1 MKRSMS
7 FSRIRTIVVLTA
19 GLPLAAMAGTSLPGV
34 SNFEKVSDLVYRGAQ
49 PTEQG
54 FQSLAKLG
62 VHTVIDL
69 QEAGSARA
77 IFEEKAVKAAG
88 MEYVNVPMEGMRT
101 PSNESVN
108 KVLAVLENTATGAV
122 FVHCHRGADRTGG
135 IIACYRIEH
144 DHWTNQK
151 ALAEARSMGMSWYQL
166 AIQRYVQ
173 NYTPKPAN
181 ASAPVVATMAPVA
194 ATVLVP

>member
-1 MKRSMS
+1 MS